1 MLSTWVRRSDGART
15 FARVLARVFAPA
27 RASSGPWRAV
37 SPPAP
42 AAAAAV
48 ARRPSIARGFAARSA
63 DSRRHGETPSQRLHN
78 DINDASSE
86 SAVMRL
92 VNGSWDSLEPKHL
105 SLIHI

>member
-1 MLSTWVRRSDGART
+1 MLSTWVRRSDGARA
-15 FARVLARVFAPA
+15 FARVFAMVLAPV

-37 SPPAP
+37 PPP
-42 AAAAAV
+42 PPPAAAAV

-63 DSRRHGETPSQRLHN
+63 DSSRHSETPSQRLHN

-92 VNGSWDSLEPKHL
+92 VNGSWD
-105 SLIHI
+105 